1 MINYKKVLELGLK
14 HEPIENPEEYAW
26 VQVDDEA
33 ICGAKL
39 NGREANVP
47 DFETEFNLMAV
58 DFAEAIRAKFGEKC
72 SILVLSTKGDDTK
85 VDTEASCMF
94 TGSTLMIAQAL
105 SATFDRNNE
114 LRDIFSLIRF
124 NNILGTLNK
133 EES

>member
-1 MINYKKVLELGLK
+1 MINYAKVLELGLK

-33 ICGAKL
+33 ICVAKL

-72 SILVLSTKGDDTK
+72 NILVLATKGLDTK
-85 VDTEASCMF
+85 VEIEGSSMF
-94 TGSTLMIAQAL
+94 TGDTMMIAQAL
-105 SATFDRNNE
+105 SATFDRNDK
-114 LRDIFSLIRF
+114 LRDIFSLINWF
-124 NNILGTLNK
+124 QNYV
-133 EES
+133 